1 LDSDWLRHP
10 KFVPIRDS
18 VLDCLKAKEYIFR
31 KIGRVLFL
39 CGGQNSP
46 RRDQL
51 AEYFR
56 LNHSESSILFYAEDV
71 WDIIAHHNPSRNALE
86 VEAQLAELA
95 DAIIIVV
102 ESPGTFAE
110 IGAFANSEPLRKKLL
125 PILDEAKIGEKS
137 FLKTGPITWI
147 DKESLFAPSIWTC
160 FELDRILDAVKQ
172 IEDRL
177 ERIRVKKRTLLHNLL
192 DSRKHLVFFVCDLV
206 SIFGPCPIDHV
217 NHYIH
222 HVLGNTVSIDLPFLL
237 GLNKG
242 MGLLESFLID
252 GREMFYRPLKDGR
265 IVTFHV
271 AKKNINI
278 PTLRTIVISSMLSC
292 GPAQRALEQMEA
304 EHGTR

>member
-1 LDSDWLRHP
+1 MDSDWLQHP

-18 VLDCLKAKEYIFR
+18 VLNCLKRKEYTFR

-39 CGGQNSP
+39 CGGKDSP

-56 LNHSESSILFYAEDV
+56 LNHPESQIFYAEDV

-86 VEAQLAELA
+86 VEAGLAELA
-95 DAIIIVV
+95 DAVIIVV

-110 IGAFANSEPLRKKLL
+110 IGAFANSDQLRKKLL
-125 PILDEAKIGEKS
+125 PILDELKKGEKS
-137 FLKTGPITWI
+137 FLETGPVTWI

-160 FELDRILDAVKQ
+160 FDFDRILDAVKQ

-177 ERIRVKKRTLLHNLL
+177 ERIRVKKRTLLRNLL
-192 DSRKHLVFFVCDLV
+192 DSRKHLIFFVCDLV

-217 NHYIH
+217 NYFIH
-222 HVLGNTVSIDLPFLL
+222 HLLGNTASIDLPFLL

-252 GREMFYRPLKDGR
+252 DREMFFRPLQAGNVVPFLVIR
-265 IVTFHV
+265 HL
-271 AKKNINI
+271 NI
-278 PTLRTIVISSMLSC
+278 PTLRTIVISGMLSC
-292 GPAQRALEQMEA
+292 RPAQRALEQMEA
-304 EHGTR
+304 EYGTR